1 MIRTNKQS
9 GFTAVELLI
18 TLFVAAGFLVAS
30 YQLYNLIIK
39 DGGSTRSES
48 RASNVA
54 YDYLRQYTASS
65 TTIPCTASTPL
76 TNAPLT
82 IGGLSSVT
90 MSITIS
96 CLPDAINSLSK
107 VEATITYNNP
117 SQTVTYATY
126 VSSSGTSGAAD
137 NTDGLVAWWKLNG
150 DPNNSI
156 GSPNGVVA
164 NTTSTM
170 GQLGQPDTAYSFNG
184 TSSRINTASTFGL
197 GTTNSTISLWVNN
210 PTTNNRGAFMIV
222 GDGGYGLGI
231 GTANFDN
238 ASAAGPNLVMLYEG
252 VRWIPTTRPVGTGW
266 HHIAMVING
275 SGVPTG
281 YVDGVVAA
289 CAACAGAGPNTPSG
303 SLTAIGAS
311 PQATPRFFNGSI
323 DDVRLYNRALA
334 PTEIVALFSAGA
346 K

>member
-76 TNAPLT
+76 TNAPVT
-82 IGGLSSVT
+82 ISGLSSAT

-107 VEATITYNNP
+107 VEASITYNNP

-156 GSPNGVVA
+156 GSPNGVVT

-170 GQLGQPDTAYSFNG
+170 GQSGQPDTAYSFNG

-210 PTTNNRGAFMIV
+210 PTTNNRGAFIMI
-222 GDGGYGLGI
+222 GNGNGYGVGI
-231 GTANFDN
+231 GSAFFDN
-238 ASAAGPNLVMLYEG
+238 ASAPGPNLVMLYEG
-252 VRWIPTTRPVGTGW
+252 VRWIATTRPVGTGW
-266 HHIAMVING
+266 HHIVMVIGG
-275 SGVPTG
+275 SGIPTG
-281 YVDGVVAA
+281 YVDGVAA
-289 CAACAGAGPNTPSG
+289 GPFAGAGPVAPTG
-303 SLTAIGAS
+303 SITAIGAS
-311 PQATPRFFNGSI
+311 SQGTARFFNGSI

-334 PTEIVALFSAGA
+334 PAEIVALFSAGA